1 MLHPQ
6 EVGKVLQDKATRV
19 RREYAHSIN
28 GAISPNFVSWDAE
41 SLTYT
46 CSFEIKPEYANPMG
60 ILHGGLTAYMLDT
73 AMGHLCSA
81 YAETLTPTITMNVS
95 YMLPVPIDCPLFIRA
110 TLNRMGSTVAY
121 LTATAFNQDS
131 PQKPL
136 VSASGAYMVA
146 RK

>member
-6 EVGKVLQDKATRV
+6 EVGKFLQEKALRV
-19 RREYAHSIN
+19 TEEYAHTIN
-28 GAISPNFVSWDAE
+28 GAIAPNFISWDAE

-81 YAETLTPTITMNVS
+81 YAETMTPTITMNVS
-95 YMLPVPIDCPLFIRA
+95 YMLPVPIDRPLFIHA
-110 TLNRMGSTVAY
+110 TLNRIGSTVAY
-121 LTATAFNQDS
+121 LSATAFNQDA
-131 PQKPL
+131 PQRPL
-136 VSASGAYMVA
+136 ASATGAYMVA